1 MAKAGRYIV
10 GEAEVEQI
18 IEVVFNK
25 RGMDFSGY
33 SRASFLRRIQR
44 ITDRDS
50 NGDFEVVIQRITED
64 KQYFDQFIKEV
75 TVNVTEMFRDP
86 SFFLAI
92 RKEVLP
98 ALAHHEKIRLWH
110 AACSTG
116 EEVYSM
122 ATLLHE
128 ANLLERSIIH
138 GTDLNS
144 DVLKKAKS
152 GVYSDKNIQEYTANY
167 QRSGGT
173 GNFSDYYKAAY
184 GNTVFKES
192 FRQKMVFSEHN
203 LVTDGSFGEFNLI
216 MCRNVLIYFQ
226 KPLQSHVIRIFKE
239 SLAPGGFLCLGSKES
254 LMFAADK
261 DAFEEVDA
269 SQKIYR
275 KKLVR

>member
-1 MAKAGRYIV
+1 MAHAGKYV
-10 GEAEVEQI
+10 VSAAEVERI
-18 IEVVFNK
+18 IKVVFEK
-25 RGMDFSGY
+25 RGIDFSGY
-33 SRASFLRRIQR
+33 SRASFSRRVQR

-50 NGDFEVVIQRITED
+50 NGDFEVVIQRVSED
-64 KQYFDQFIKEV
+64 KQYFNRFLKEI

-92 RKEVLP
+92 RKKVLP
-98 ALAHHEKIRLWH
+98 ELAHHHKIRLWH
-110 AACSTG
+110 AACSSG

-128 ANLLERSIIH
+128 SNLLEQSIIH

-144 DVLKKAKS
+144 DVLKRAKN
-152 GVYSDKNIQEYTANY
+152 GVYSDKNIHEYTTNY

-173 GNFSDYYKAAY
+173 KNFSDYYKSAY
-184 GNTVFKES
+184 GNAVFKAF
-192 FRQKMVFSEHN
+192 FRKNMVFSEHN
-203 LVTDGSFGEFNLI
+203 LVTDGPFGEFDLI

-226 KPLQSHVIRIFKE
+226 KPLQSRVIHVFKE
-239 SLAPGGFLCLGSKES
+239 SLAPGGFLCLGLKES
-254 LMFAADK
+254 LMFAADH

-275 KKLVR
+275 KKFVK

>member
-1 MAKAGRYIV
+1 MAKKGKYIV
-10 GEAEVEQI
+10 GEAEVERI
-18 IEVVFNK
+18 IEVVFDK

-44 ITDRDS
+44 ITDQDS
-50 NGDFEVVIQRITED
+50 NGEFEGVIQRITED
-64 KQYFDQFIKEV
+64 KQYFDQFVKEV

-92 RKEVLP
+92 RKKVLP
-98 ALAHHEKIRLWH
+98 ALAHHQKIRLWH
-110 AACSTG
+110 AGCSTG
-116 EEVYSM
+116 EEVYSI

-128 ANLLERSIIH
+128 TNLLERSVIH

-152 GVYSDKNIQEYTANY
+152 GVYSDKNIQEHTANY
-167 QRSGGT
+167 QRSGGE
-173 GNFSDYYKAAY
+173 GNFSDYYKSAY

-192 FRQKMVFSEHN
+192 FREKMVFSEHN
-203 LVTDGSFGEFNLI
+203 LVTDGSFGEFNLV

-226 KPLQSHVIRIFKE
+226 KPLQSRVIRIFKE

-254 LMFAADK
+254 LMFAADH

>member
-1 MAKAGRYIV
+1 MA
-10 GEAEVEQI
+10 EAERYVIGEVEVERI
-18 IEVVFNK
+18 IEVIFNK
-25 RGMDFSGY
+25 RGIDFSGY
-33 SRASFLRRIQR
+33 SRASFSRRIQR

-50 NGDFEVVIQRITED
+50 NGDFEIIVQRVSED
-64 KQYFDQFIKEV
+64 KLYFDQFLKEV

-92 RKEVLP
+92 RKKVLP
-98 ALAHHEKIRLWH
+98 ELGHHHKIRLWH

-128 ANLLERSIIH
+128 SNLLERSVIY

-144 DVLKKAKS
+144 DVLKKAKN
-152 GVYSDKNIQEYTANY
+152 GVYSAKNIREYTTNY
-167 QRSGGT
+167 QRSGGS
-173 GNFSDYYKAAY
+173 GNFSDYYQAAY
-184 GNTVFKES
+184 GNAVFKEF
-192 FRQKMVFSEHN
+192 FRKNMVFSEHN
-203 LVTDGSFGEFNLI
+203 LVTDGSFNEFNLI

-226 KPLQSHVIRIFKE
+226 KPLQSRVIRIFKE

-254 LMFAADK
+254 LMFADDH

-269 SQKIYR
+269 TQKIYR
-275 KKLVR
+275 KKLVV